1 MLSHLFVRWQNN
13 IIFTRYSSCQ
23 HGSLFKLNPLKK
35 GSGQVPLKKHGPCS
49 DIQKYGGYDK
59 PLSVYFSLVRYT
71 DSKGKEHLSMLPINL
86 YQVKEFESDPIQF
99 LEKEI
104 GLINPVVLLP
114 KVKYN
119 SCIEIDGFRMHISGK
134 QGASLSYKPAVQLVL
149 GYQNEVYIRNISKYL
164 KMHRDRPVNAS
175 DHISYEENLQLFD
188 MLIHKMLETIFK
200 VKFYEMGKKI
210 KAKREAF
217 VSLTAEDQC
226 EVIMQMLNILHANV
240 MTGNLTKIG
249 LKEKSG
255 KVTTSIDYSNIKG
268 KVKLINQSVTG
279 LFENVYVIK

>member
-1 MLSHLFVRWQNN
+1 
-13 IIFTRYSSCQ
+13 
-23 HGSLFKLNPLKK
+23 
-35 GSGQVPLKKHGPCS
+35 
-49 DIQKYGGYDK
+49 
-59 PLSVYFSLVRYT
+59 
-71 DSKGKEHLSMLPINL
+71 MLPTIL
-86 YQVKEFESDPIQF
+86 A
-99 LEKEI
+99 
-104 GLINPVVLLP
+104 
-114 KVKYN
+114 
-119 SCIEIDGFRMHISGK
+119 M
-134 QGASLSYKPAVQLVL
+134 
-149 GYQNEVYIRNISKYL
+149 
-164 KMHRDRPVNAS
+164 
-175 DHISYEENLQLFD
+175 FD